1 MTPAILCG
9 TDLIAITRITEAVRR
24 LGQPFLDRIWT
35 AEEQDECLP
44 ASCGTD
50 PASRLKG
57 KESPLYW
64 ESLAARFAAK
74 EAASK
79 ALGTGI
85 GREGVR
91 WTNLVV
97 RRPRGAA
104 PSIKLNGA
112 ALDVFRRLGG
122 QSIAISLAHDAG
134 LAQAFCVI
142 LADVSDLGQD

>member
-9 TDLIAITRITEAVRR
+9 TDLVAIARITQAVRR

-35 AEEQDECLP
+35 AREQEECLP

-50 PASRLKG
+50 PESRRKG
-57 KESPLYW
+57 QESPLFW

-85 GREGVR
+85 GRDGVH
-91 WTNLVV
+91 WIDLEVC
-97 RRPRGAA
+97 RPRGSA
-104 PSIKLNGA
+104 PSIRLSGGA
-112 ALDVFRRLGG
+112 LAVFQRLGG
-122 QSIAISLAHDAG
+122 QSIALSLAHDAG

-142 LADVSDLGQD
+142 VTIHTGSGLA